1 MIKMN
6 NIKKYIM
13 ISLMTPFLFMA
24 CTQDFL
30 GHEPYGVMTDV
41 VFYSTVEGITQ
52 GVTGTYAAINT
63 CPAGL
68 HNLEMMYLAY
78 GSIASDEAE
87 AGGEQG
93 GGDIIDFQ
101 NWDKGTPQVSEPKAI
116 AQNFWGYNYKTILR
130 ANSTL
135 EGIKTFRT
143 NNPEADVATL
153 KLLSQYEG
161 ELEFILAFTH
171 FKLMQVYGGIPIV
184 DHQLGSSEYGITRNT
199 ISETLHFVQEHLLKA
214 VELLPLR
221 SEFGIADMGRATKG
235 AAEALLAKAYL
246 YEAAYAENYSGD
258 ERFTGCENTYG
269 KALQYAENVINSNQY
284 ELVGIN
290 GETFDTYWSQNG
302 STLYPDGTPGYRY
315 IFTTAGENSKES
327 IFETQMINDGFNYM
341 LSRGTYLTV
350 YNAVRNTSKGS
361 FGWGFNCPTDDLL
374 NAYGNDPRRLVTIGR
389 TGDPIYIATGWDVMD
404 CLQSPTNM
412 IGRKYEASPE
422 EYWANKGSDG
432 NGPNNFPFI
441 RYADVVLMAAEA
453 ALKTNDNSKALNYV
467 NQVRKR
473 ARNGAATGTPADL
486 SSVNIDDIAKERQL
500 ELALEGHRFFDLV
513 RWGKTNIMDGQAIQ
527 KYLGGVEQTPAY
539 STTFVKGKN
548 EFFPIPLVEIINAN
562 GSLIQNP
569 GYN

>member
-1 MIKMN
+1 MKDIR
-6 NIKKYIM
+6 KYIT
-13 ISLMTPFLFMA
+13 IALMTPFFFMA
-24 CTQDFL
+24 CSQDFL
-30 GHEPYGVMTDV
+30 EHEPYGVMTDA

-93 GGDIIDFQ
+93 GNDIVDFQ

-116 AQNFWGYNYKTILR
+116 SQNFWGYNYKTILR

-135 EGIKTFRT
+135 EGIKTYRT
-143 NNPEADVATL
+143 NNPNADAATL
-153 KLLSQYEG
+153 KLLKQYEG
-161 ELEFILAFTH
+161 EMEFILAFTH

-199 ISETLHFVQEHLLKA
+199 IAETLHFIQEHLIKA
-214 VELLPLR
+214 IELLPLQ
-221 SEFGIADMGRATKG
+221 SEYAASDIGRASKG

-246 YEAAYAENYSGD
+246 YEASYAENYSGD
-258 ERFTGCENTYG
+258 ARFAGCENTYA
-269 KALQYAENVINSNQY
+269 KALQHADNVINSNQY

-302 STLYPDGTPGYRY
+302 STLYPNGTPGYRY
-315 IFTTAGENSKES
+315 IFTVAGENSKES

-350 YNAVRNTSKGS
+350 YNAVRNTSGGS

-374 NAYGNDPRRLVTIGR
+374 NAYGDDPRRLVTIGR
-389 TGDPIYIATGWDVMD
+389 TGDPIYIATGWDKMD

-412 IGRKYEASPE
+412 IGRKYEASPQ

-432 NGPNNFPFI
+432 NGPNNFPYI

-453 ALKTNDNSKALNYV
+453 ALKTGDSNKALNYV

-473 ARNGAATGTPADL
+473 ARNGAATGVPANL
-486 SSVNIDDIAKERQL
+486 SSVSIDDIVKERHL

-513 RWGKTNIMDGQAIQ
+513 RWAKTDIMDGQAIQ
-527 KYLGGVEQTPAY
+527 KYLGGVEQSPAY